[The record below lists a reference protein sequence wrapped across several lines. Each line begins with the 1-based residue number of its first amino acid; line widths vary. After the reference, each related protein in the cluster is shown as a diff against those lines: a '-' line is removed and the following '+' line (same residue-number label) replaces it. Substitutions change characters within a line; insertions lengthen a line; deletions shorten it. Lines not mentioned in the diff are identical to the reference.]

1 MNYGTLVIVDGVYQP
16 PSPKDPNGR
25 RGLVRMER
33 GEDGAFRPP
42 TLMSKPG
49 ATTFVL
55 DLFYNERAYL
65 YGGPKNPII
74 TGIRTNYTKSLK
86 RLASGG
92 NPVAGAK
99 LLVSEFAGCDEAH
112 KVRGRAIALS
122 RIHKTISG
130 EVFRFPL
137 EAPRITSD
145 GGNATASVSVPENA
159 TSVTIVKATASASNT
174 RLTYSIADGLDSA
187 LFSINTSNGSLR
199 FASAPDYENPLDHN
213 GDNVYEV
220 TVIVTIKGGPS
231 TSQKIRVTVTNVN
244 EVGVV
249 PDISNNP
256 LGADRKVGGDT
267 IEPIGEKEIKSKE
280 AP

>member
-16 PSPKDPNGR
+16 PQSSPEGR
-25 RGLVRMER
+25 RGFARLER
-33 GEDGAFRPP
+33 GNDGALRPP
-42 TLMSKPG
+42 VLMSKPG
-49 ATTFVL
+49 STTFVV

-65 YGGPKNPII
+65 YGGWKNP
-74 TGIRTNYTKSLK
+74 TFAGLNTDYSRSVR
-86 RLASGG
+86 RLAPGG
-92 NPVAGAK
+92 NPLAAAK
-99 LLVSEFAGCDEAH
+99 RVVSEYAGCDEAH

-122 RIHKTISG
+122 RIRKTISG

-145 GGNATASVSVPENA
+145 GGNATASVSVSENTTA
-159 TSVTIVKATASASNT
+159 VTIVKATASASNT
-174 RLTYSIADGLDSA
+174 RLAYSIADGLDSA

-199 FASAPDYENPLDHN
+199 FASPPDYENPLDYN

-220 TVIVTIKGGPS
+220 TVIVAIKGGLS

-244 EVGVV
+244 EVGAV
-249 PDISNNP
+249 PDLSNNP
-256 LGADRKVGGDT
+256 LGAARTVGVET
-267 IEPIGEKEIKSKE
+267 IEPIGDKEIASKE